1 MCASE
6 TKSNHVMLR
15 RIKHQQ
21 EFRKTLKIEFFGAY
35 LHLNNTNMARQT
47 LNIHEPNDLWL
58 NKIVETKEYSSK
70 SELVNDLIRQAR
82 KQWQDDFI
90 RRKIELAE
98 QSGFST
104 KTQAE
109 ILEKAK
115 SSDLGSI

>member
-1 MCASE
+1 
-6 TKSNHVMLR
+6 
-15 RIKHQQ
+15 
-21 EFRKTLKIEFFGAY
+21 
-35 LHLNNTNMARQT
+35 MARQT
-47 LNIHEPNDLWL
+47 LNIHEPNDFWL
-58 NKIVETKEYSSK
+58 NKIVGSKEYASK

-82 KQWQDDFI
+82 KQWENDLI

-115 SSDLGSI
+115 SSASGDL